1 MTMMPIAM
9 RRAGLTG
16 IAAVATILSVQSAAA
31 QAQTYQLGPESLV
44 QESVPH
50 GRVVQGSYTS
60 PEDGIYPG
68 TVRDYWV
75 SIPAQYEPGHPAA
88 LVVFNDGS
96 GYASENGHSR
106 VPTVLDNLIA
116 KGDLPVT
123 IGVYINPGTVPPARP
138 NAVARRNRSF
148 EYDTMSDRYARFL
161 IEEFLP
167 MVEREHRVTF
177 TDNPDLRAVGGLS
190 TGGIAAFTV
199 AWERPDS
206 FRRVVTYIGTFVNIR
221 HGDQYPGI
229 IRKTSSIGR
238 PIRVFMED
246 GDNDLN
252 NLHGNWVLANE
263 QMASALT
270 FSGYENQLVV
280 LSGGHSGNHGGTILP
295 DALRWLF
302 QDWDDAGEPVS
313 GGR

>member
-1 MTMMPIAM
+1 MQLD
-9 RRAGLTG
+9 RF
-16 IAAVATILSVQSAAA
+16 VARLAAA
-31 QAQTYQLGPESLV
+31 TVLATVLAVQPATAQPQTYELGPESLV
-44 QESVPH
+44 REGVPQ
-50 GRVVQGSYTS
+50 GRVMQASYTS

-75 SIPAQYEPGHPAA
+75 SIPAQYESGQEAA
-88 LVVFNDGS
+88 LLVFNDGA
-96 GYASENGHSR
+96 GYASPTGHSR

-116 KGDLPVT
+116 QGDMPVT
-123 IGVYINPGTVPPARP
+123 IGVYINPGIVPPARP

-167 MVEREHRVTF
+167 MVEREHEVTF
-177 TDNPDLRAVGGLS
+177 TDDPDLRGVGGLS

-221 HGDQYPGI
+221 DGDQYPGI

-252 NLHGNWVLANE
+252 NLHGDWVLANQ

-295 DALRWLF
+295 EALRWLF
-302 QDWDDAGEPVS
+302 RDWDEAGEPGN
-313 GGR
+313 GG

>member
-1 MTMMPIAM
+1 
-9 RRAGLTG
+9 
-16 IAAVATILSVQSAAA
+16 
-31 QAQTYQLGPESLV
+31 V
-44 QESVPH
+44 QEGVPQ
-50 GRVVQGSYTS
+50 GRVIQGSYTS

-75 SIPAQYEPGHPAA
+75 SVPAQYEPGQPAA
-88 LVVFNDGS
+88 LLVFNDGS
-96 GYASENGHSR
+96 GYASATGHSR

-116 KGDLPVT
+116 QGDMPVT
-123 IGVYINPGTVPPARP
+123 IGVYINPGTVPPSRP

-167 MVEREHRVTF
+167 MVEREHGVTF
-177 TDNPDLRAVGGLS
+177 TDDPDLRGVGGLS

-206 FRRVVTYIGTFVNIR
+206 FSRVVTYIGTFVNIR
-221 HGDQYPGI
+221 QGDQYPGI

-252 NLHGNWVLANE
+252 NLHGDWVLANE
-263 QMASALT
+263 AMASALT
-270 FSGYENQLVV
+270 FSGYENRLVV

-295 DALRWLF
+295 EALRWLF
-302 QDWDDAGEPVS
+302 RDWAEAAKPVN
-313 GGR
+313 GGG

>member
-1 MTMMPIAM
+1 MTMIQRH
-9 RRAGLTG
+9 RRVAGLTAG
-16 IAAVATILSVQSAAA
+16 AALLALLAVHPAAA
-31 QAQTYQLGPESLV
+31 QPQSYQLGPESLV
-44 QESVPH
+44 QEGVPQ
-50 GRVVQGSYTS
+50 GRVIQASYTS
-60 PEDGIYPG
+60 PEDGFYPG

-75 SIPAQYEPGHPAA
+75 SIPAQYAPGQEAA
-88 LVVFNDGS
+88 LLVFNDGS
-96 GYASENGHSR
+96 GYASATGHSR

-116 KGDLPVT
+116 KGDMPVT
-123 IGVYINPGTVPPARP
+123 IGVYLNPGTVPPARP
-138 NAVARRNRSF
+138 NAVARRNRTF

-167 MVEREHRVTF
+167 MVERVHDVTF
-177 TDNPDLRAVGGLS
+177 TDNPDLRGVGGLS

-206 FRRVVTYIGTFVNIR
+206 FRRVVSYIGTFVDIR
-221 HGDQYPGI
+221 QGDEYPGI

-238 PIRVFMED
+238 PIRVFLED

-252 NLHGNWVLANE
+252 NLHGNWVLAN
-263 QMASALT
+263 QAMASALT

-302 QDWDDAGEPVS
+302 RDWDSAAEPLT

>member
-1 MTMMPIAM
+1 MQLD
-9 RRAGLTG
+9 RRTSRLT
-16 IAAVATILSVQSAAA
+16 AVAVLATVLAARPLA
-31 QAQTYQLGPESLV
+31 GEAQTYELGPESLV
-44 QESVPH
+44 QEGVPQ
-50 GRVVQGSYTS
+50 GRVIQGSYTS

-75 SIPAQYEPGHPAA
+75 SIPAQYEPGQEAA
-88 LVVFNDGS
+88 LLVFNDGS
-96 GYASENGHSR
+96 GYASPTGHSR
-106 VPTVLDNLIA
+106 VPNVLDNLIA
-116 KGDLPVT
+116 QGDMPVT
-123 IGVYINPGTVPPARP
+123 IGVYINPGLVPPARP

-167 MVEREHRVTF
+167 MVEREHGVTF
-177 TDNPDLRAVGGLS
+177 TDDPDLRGVGGLS

-221 HGDQYPGI
+221 RGDEYPGI

-252 NLHGNWVLANE
+252 NLHGNWVLANQ

-270 FSGYENQLVV
+270 FSGYENRLVV

-295 DALRWLF
+295 EALKWLF
-302 QDWDDAGEPVS
+302 RDWNEAGEPGN
-313 GGR
+313 GG

>member
-1 MTMMPIAM
+1 MLPPARQTASLAAIA
-9 RRAGLTG
+9 
-16 IAAVATILSVQSAAA
+16 SAAA
-31 QAQTYQLGPESLV
+31 LLSVHPALAQNPTYQLPPESLL
-44 QESVPH
+44 QEEVPQ
-50 GRVVQGSYTS
+50 GRVIEGRYSS

-68 TVRDYWV
+68 TVRSYWV
-75 SIPAQYEPGHPAA
+75 SIPAGYQPGQPAA
-88 LVVFNDGS
+88 LLVFNDGS
-96 GYASENGHSR
+96 GYASATGHSR

-116 KGDLPVT
+116 RGEMPVT
-123 IGVYINPGTVPPARP
+123 IGVYIDPGTVPPARP

-167 MVEREHRVTF
+167 FIEREHGVRF
-177 TDNPDLRAVGGLS
+177 TDNPNLRGVGGLS
-190 TGGIAAFTV
+190 TGGIAAFTA

-229 IRKTSSIGR
+229 IRKTSAIGR
-238 PIRVFMED
+238 PIRVFIED

-252 NLHGNWVLANE
+252 NLHGNWVLAN
-263 QMASALT
+263 QAMASALT

-280 LSGGHSGNHGGTILP
+280 LPGGHNGNQGISHGREIL
-295 DALRWLF
+295 
-302 QDWDDAGEPVS
+302 
-313 GGR
+313 

>member
-1 MTMMPIAM
+1 MMRSD
-9 RRAGLTG
+9 RRVKWLAAA
-16 IAAVATILSVQSAAA
+16 AAVATVLTAHPAAA
-31 QAQTYQLGPESLV
+31 QPQSYQLGPESLV
-44 QESVPH
+44 QEGVPQ
-50 GRVVQGSYTS
+50 GRVIQASYTS
-60 PEDGIYPG
+60 PEDGLYPG

-75 SIPAQYEPGHPAA
+75 SIPAQYEPGAEAA
-88 LVVFNDGS
+88 LLVFNDGS
-96 GYASENGHSR
+96 GYASATGHSR

-116 KGDLPVT
+116 KGEMPVT
-123 IGVYINPGTVPPARP
+123 IGVYLNPGTVPPARP

-167 MVEREHRVTF
+167 MVEREHGVRF
-177 TDNPDLRAVGGLS
+177 TDNPDLRGVGGLS

-238 PIRVFMED
+238 PIRVFIED

-263 QMASALT
+263 AMASALT

-302 QDWDDAGEPVS
+302 RGWDEAAQPVIGE
-313 GGR
+313 R

>member
-1 MTMMPIAM
+1 VNSSLDRRVASPILVAIL
-9 RRAGLTG
+9 ATVL
-16 IAAVATILSVQSAAA
+16 AVPPATAWS
-31 QAQTYQLGPESLV
+31 QTYELGPESLV
-44 QESVPH
+44 QEGVPR
-50 GRVVQGSYTS
+50 GSVVQGSYTS
-60 PEDGIYPG
+60 PEDGFYPG

-75 SIPAQYEPGHPAA
+75 SIPAQYQTGHPAA
-88 LVVFNDGS
+88 LMVFNDGS
-96 GYASENGHSR
+96 GFASETGHSR

-138 NAVARRNRSF
+138 NAEARRNRSF

-167 MVEREHRVTF
+167 MVEREHGVIF
-177 TDNPDLRAVGGLS
+177 TDDPDLRGVGGLS
-190 TGGIAAFTV
+190 SGGIGAFTV

-206 FRRVVTYIGTFVNIR
+206 FRRIVTYIGSFVNIR

-238 PIRVFMED
+238 PIRVFMEG
-246 GDNDLN
+246 GDNDLD
-252 NLHGNWVLANE
+252 NLHGDWVLANE
-263 QMASALT
+263 QMASALN

-280 LSGGHSGNHGGTILP
+280 LSGGHSGDHGGTILP
-295 DALRWLF
+295 EALRWLF
-302 QDWDDAGEPVS
+302 RGWDERGAPGNGKE
-313 GGR
+313 

>member
-1 MTMMPIAM
+1 MQVDRLVARLAP
-9 RRAGLTG
+9 
-16 IAAVATILSVQSAAA
+16 VATLATVLATVAARPALA
-31 QAQTYQLGPESLV
+31 QQPTYELGPESLV
-44 QESVPH
+44 QEGVPQGH
-50 GRVVQGSYTS
+50 VIQGSYTS

-75 SIPAQYEPGHPAA
+75 SIPAQYEPGQEAA
-88 LVVFNDGS
+88 LLVFNDGS
-96 GYASENGHSR
+96 GYASPTGHSR

-116 KGDLPVT
+116 QGDMPVT
-123 IGVYINPGTVPPARP
+123 IGVYINPGIVPPARP
-138 NAVARRNRSF
+138 NAAARRNRSF

-167 MVEREHRVTF
+167 MIEREHGVTF
-177 TDNPDLRAVGGLS
+177 TKNPDLRGIGGLS

-252 NLHGNWVLANE
+252 NLHGNWVLANQE
-263 QMASALT
+263 MASALT

-295 DALRWLF
+295 EALRWLF
-302 QDWDDAGEPVS
+302 RDWAEAGGSSNGE
-313 GGR
+313 G

>member
-1 MTMMPIAM
+1 MIMIPFD
-9 RRAGLTG
+9 RRGAILTG
-16 IAAVATILSVQSAAA
+16 VAAFATVFTFQSATA
-31 QAQTYQLGPESLV
+31 QSYELGPESLV
-44 QESVPH
+44 QEGVPR
-50 GRVVQGSYTS
+50 GRVIQGSYTS

-75 SIPAQYEPGHPAA
+75 SIPSQYEPGQEAA
-88 LVVFNDGS
+88 LLVFNDGS

-116 KGDLPVT
+116 TGDMPIT

-161 IEEFLP
+161 LEEFLP
-167 MVEREHRVTF
+167 MVEREYRVTF
-177 TDNPDLRAVGGLS
+177 TANPDLRGVGGLS
-190 TGGIAAFTV
+190 TGGIAAFTA

-238 PIRVFMED
+238 PLRVFIED

-263 QMASALT
+263 AMASALT

-280 LSGGHSGNHGGTILP
+280 LSGGHSGNHGGSILP

-302 QDWDDAGEPVS
+302 RDWKDAGTPVN
-313 GGR
+313 GGN